1 VKGSMLLKTG
11 CVWLECIQNLA
22 GDGTQKIGLGLI
34 VDYFL
39 HLSGAYGNGKPLKT
53 FTFWKDMARLDF
65 KNNLSGGR

>member
-1 VKGSMLLKTG
+1 
-11 CVWLECIQNLA
+11 LA